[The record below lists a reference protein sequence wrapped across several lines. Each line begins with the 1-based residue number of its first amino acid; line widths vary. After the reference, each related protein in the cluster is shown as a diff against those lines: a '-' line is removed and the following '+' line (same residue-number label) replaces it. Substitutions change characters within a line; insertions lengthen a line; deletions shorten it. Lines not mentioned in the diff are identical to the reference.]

1 MDVAALPPSE
11 DNLVDL
17 DGGEGRQ
24 FVVGR
29 PSDAV
34 LTMIQEGLDHIT
46 TYLTDLAARS
56 GQPPQ
61 QLIDRFVKQYTSLN
75 SENDWNKYSKYYTQN
90 TQAEVDRLR
99 RNTGAQSDS
108 IDPKCRHSSSVIHH
122 SMLIIS
128 QR

>member
-11 DNLVDL
+11 DGLVDL
-17 DGGEGRQ
+17 DEGEDRQ

-46 TYLTDLAARS
+46 TYLTNLAARS

-61 QLIDRFVKQYTSLN
+61 QLIDRFVKQYTGLN

-99 RNTGAQSDS
+99 RNTGAQSDT
-108 IDPKCRHSSSVIHH
+108 IDPKCIGT
-122 SMLIIS
+122 IA
-128 QR
+128 Q

>member
-1 MDVAALPPSE
+1 MDAAALLPSE

-17 DGGEGRQ
+17 DEDEDCQ

-61 QLIDRFVKQYTSLN
+61 QLIDCFVRKYTGLN
-75 SENDWNKYSKYYTQN
+75 SENDWNKYSKYYTQK
-90 TQAEVDRLR
+90 TQAEVDRLQ
-99 RNTGAQSDS
+99 RNTGAQSDT
-108 IDPKCRHSSSVIHH
+108 IDPKCTGTVAR
-122 SMLIIS
+122 
-128 QR
+128 

>member
-1 MDVAALPPSE
+1 MDAAALPPNE
-11 DNLVDL
+11 NNLVDL
-17 DGGEGRQ
+17 GESEDHP

-29 PSDAV
+29 PSDAM

-61 QLIDRFVKQYTSLN
+61 QLIDRFVRQYTGLN

-99 RNTGAQSDS
+99 RNAGAQCDT
-108 IDPKCRHSSSVIHH
+108 IDPKCTGTIA
-122 SMLIIS
+122 
-128 QR
+128 Q